1 MGNYVTLTMTTG
13 MYREII
19 DDLIEYCSNLN
30 NYWSMEDAVHLID
43 ALEEEYNEDMSK
55 QNKEFIKHQKYEK
68 LFAERND
75 EFNVNKYENFQKINK
90 IFEKYMEDDIISI
103 FDEKQQFYLIMDII
117 NTI

>member
-1 MGNYVTLTMTTG
+1 MGNYVTLTMTTD

-43 ALEEEYNEDMSK
+43 ALEEEYNEDMGK
-55 QNKEFIKHQKYEK
+55 QNKEFIKYQEYER

-75 EFNVNKYENFQKINK
+75 DFDVDEYENFKKINK
-90 IFEKYMEDDIISI
+90 IFEKYIEDDIISI
-103 FDEKQQFYLIMDII
+103 LDEKKQFYLILDIL